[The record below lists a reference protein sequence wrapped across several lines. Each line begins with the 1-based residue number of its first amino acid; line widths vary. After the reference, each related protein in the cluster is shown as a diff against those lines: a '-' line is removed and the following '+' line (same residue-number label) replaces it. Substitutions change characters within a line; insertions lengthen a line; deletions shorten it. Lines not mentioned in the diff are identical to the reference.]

1 MTREKDDLV
10 EIYADGACSGNPGP
24 GGYGTLLK
32 YRAETE
38 EVSGYDPATTNNRM
52 ELTAVIEGL
61 RLLKRPCRIR
71 VVTDSTYVVK
81 GMTEWIDG
89 WRRQKWLNSKKKPVL
104 NRDLWE
110 RLLEASRP
118 HWIEW
123 RWIKG
128 HNGHQENE
136 RCDKLARLAIEKG
149 HGKKGRG

>member
-1 MTREKDDLV
+1 MTQEEDVV

-24 GGYGTLLK
+24 GGWGTILE
-32 YRAETE
+32 YRGVTKEI
-38 EVSGYDPATTNNRM
+38 SGYNPETTNNRM
-52 ELTAVIEGL
+52 ELTAVLAGL

-71 VVTDSTYVVK
+71 VVTDSSYVVK

-89 WRRQKWLNSKKKPVL
+89 WRRRHWINASKKPVL

-110 RLLEASRP
+110 ELLVASSP
-118 HWIEW
+118 HSVEW

-128 HNGHQENE
+128 HDGHEQNE
-136 RCDKLARLAIEKG
+136 RCDRLARQAIEKG